1 MASRSRSRDDHRR
14 SRSPVSD
21 RSAGGSKSPRNRRS
35 PSRGRSRSPSRYSR
49 SPSPRRNGRYHDSR
63 SRSRSRSR
71 SGSLSP
77 GRGRDTRMRSRSRGA
92 SKSPAPRNTKI
103 VVERLTK
110 NVNED
115 HLQEIFGTYGQIVDL
130 DLPVNRQLGTNRGT
144 AYILYARE
152 PDAEAAIAHMHEGQI
167 DGATVNVSIVL
178 PKRKFSTSPPVARRG
193 NPHINPRHIEEA
205 ARVGGLASSAVAGR
219 GGARGGRSNRDR
231 SPPTGPAAE
240 GGGRYSHN
248 RSDVYRPRS
257 LSRSRSPVEGGKGTG
272 GGGGGGGTGGYR
284 SRSNSPHSARSESR
298 SRRRG
303 GGGAGGGGGGRRR
316 SPSRGSFSSYDRRSR
331 SRSASRGRG
340 GRGYR

>member
-1 MASRSRSRDDHRR
+1 
-14 SRSPVSD
+14 
-21 RSAGGSKSPRNRRS
+21 
-35 PSRGRSRSPSRYSR
+35 
-49 SPSPRRNGRYHDSR
+49 
-63 SRSRSRSR
+63 
-71 SGSLSP
+71 
-77 GRGRDTRMRSRSRGA
+77 MRSRSRGA
-92 SKSPAPRNTKI
+92 SNSPAPRSTKI

-115 HLQEIFGTYGQIVDL
+115 HLHEIFGTYGQIADL
-130 DLPVNRQLGTNRGT
+130 DLPLNRQLGTNRGT

-178 PKRKFSTSPPVARRG
+178 PKRKFSLSPPAARRG

-219 GGARGGRSNRDR
+219 GGRGRGNRDR

-240 GGGRYSHN
+240 SGGRYSHN
-248 RSDVYRPRS
+248 RSDIYRPRS
-257 LSRSRSPVEGGKGTG
+257 LSRSRSPIDGGRGAG
-272 GGGGGGGTGGYR
+272 GGGGGGGAGGYR
-284 SRSNSPHSARSESR
+284 SRSNSAHSARSESR

-303 GGGAGGGGGGRRR
+303 GGGAGGPSGGRRR
-316 SPSRGSFSSYDRRSR
+316 SPSRDSFSSYDRRSR